1 MTLKQLLAI
10 CVLTFVSISSSQA
23 EPQFVKSFNP
33 GSYQQILRE
42 NANQAFVLAI
52 WSVDCPSCIKD
63 MTVLSQ
69 IRQHHPDLKIIM
81 LSTDEPANTSEA
93 KNILA
98 RHQLDGLENWIFG
111 SDDAQKLRYEIDPS
125 WYGELPR
132 TYFFTSA
139 HSRTGTS
146 GALKIEEFEAQIAK
160 ISH

>member
-1 MTLKQLLAI
+1 MTFKQLLAASLLI
-10 CVLTFVSISSSQA
+10 FMSISSSQA
-23 EPQFVKSFNP
+23 EPQFVKTFNP

-42 NANQAFVLAI
+42 NAGQAFVLAI

-69 IRQHHPDLKIIM
+69 IRQSHPNLKIIM

-98 RHQLDGLENWIFG
+98 RHQLNDLENWIFG

-132 TYFFTSA
+132 TYFFSSA
-139 HSRTGTS
+139 HSRIGKS
-146 GALKIEEFEAQIAK
+146 GALTTEAFEAQIAN
-160 ISH
+160 IAR

>member
-1 MTLKQLLAI
+1 MTLKQLLTI
-10 CVLTFVSISSSQA
+10 CLLTFVSISSSQA

-98 RHQLDGLENWIFG
+98 RHQLDDLENWIFG
-111 SDDAQKLRYEIDPS
+111 SDDAQKLRYEIDPG

-139 HSRTGTS
+139 HSRTGKS
-146 GALKIEEFEAQIAK
+146 GALKIDEFEAQIAK
-160 ISH
+160 IFH